1 MFKETKWQYLYP
13 FTNGAPLYTLSK
25 VRMTEPYLCVV
36 LNQHSHHSSRQQSQV
51 LFSSFLPSVRMLK

>member
-36 LNQHSHHSSRQQSQV
+36 TVTTQADNSLKC
-51 LFSSFLPSVRMLK
+51 FLAVFFRPLKC